1 MGGEVTDFARAAP
14 NSRLLPAAGKSLF
27 FPQAPGAWVQLAYQR
42 SVQALAS
49 LTLSL
54 YNLYGLL
61 YCLEPQLP
69 RL

>member
-1 MGGEVTDFARAAP
+1 M
-14 NSRLLPAAGKSLF
+14 
-27 FPQAPGAWVQLAYQR
+27 QLAYQR